1 MLGIF
6 SKILKWKGFFW
17 LIYHTTS
24 ILEYELSYINYQS
37 IKSFILLLRL
47 PSDFHLTQSHCSIC
61 FRQCLNI
68 LLTSCVKK
76 STGFVSI
83 KLLSLS
89 TMHLQNTKSMFF
101 HLWNSK
107 QKLNSLKV
115 FLDFI
120 VNSPI
125 HFHFPTN
132 DGQNDSH
139 ISQHCEDND
148 GTQDKHFCG
157 VQPFLWPQF

>member
-6 SKILKWKGFFW
+6 SKILKRKGFFW

-47 PSDFHLTQSHCSIC
+47 PSNFHLTQSHCSIC

-89 TMHLQNTKSMFF
+89 TMHLQNTKKYVFSSLEFETKIEFF
-101 HLWNSK
+101 E
-107 QKLNSLKV
+107 SLSG
-115 FLDFI
+115 FYCEL
-120 VNSPI
+120 
-125 HFHFPTN
+125 T
-132 DGQNDSH
+132 DSF
-139 ISQHCEDND
+139 SFSY
-148 GTQDKHFCG
+148 K
-157 VQPFLWPQF
+157 